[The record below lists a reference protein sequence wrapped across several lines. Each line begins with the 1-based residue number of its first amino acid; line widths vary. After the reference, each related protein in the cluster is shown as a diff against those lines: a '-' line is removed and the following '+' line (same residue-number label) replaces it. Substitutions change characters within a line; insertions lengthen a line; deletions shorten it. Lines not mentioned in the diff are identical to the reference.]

1 MKNNKEFYGVNWTNY
16 SCDREIKYDSASFY
30 DYDEERFKGEVE
42 ESKAYGGYSKV
53 LTHDEFIAE
62 LAKAKEY
69 EGTVDFRGSMVD
81 GSYEEEVE
89 EYRKTHEPFETDEA
103 TKRRAEAI
111 RSIWKWE
118 NENVTEY
125 TGARL
130 TVKDSNTGLIMFD
143 TNFISPMLME
153 SAAEQLKEKG
163 MELYKKIM
171 NFSAF
176 F

>member
-1 MKNNKEFYGVNWTNY
+1 MTDNKKFYGVCWTNY
-16 SCDREIKYDSASFY
+16 SCSKEMKYDSASFY
-30 DYDEERFKGEVE
+30 DYDEERFKGEAE
-42 ESKAYGGYSKV
+42 ESKAYGGYAKV

-69 EGTVDFRGSMVD
+69 EGTVDFRGCRVE

-89 EYRKTHEPFETDEA
+89 EYRRTHEPVETDEG
-103 TKRRAEAI
+103 TKKRTEAI
-111 RSIWKWE
+111 RFIWEWE
-118 NENVTEY
+118 NKNVTEY
-125 TGARL
+125 TGVRL
-130 TVKDSNTGLIMFD
+130 TDKDSNTGLIIFD

-163 MELYKKIM
+163 MELYKKII
-171 NFSAF
+171 NFRAF